1 VRSILERFN
10 GTLSISSTP
19 LPKIKYKPLET
30 ILQNASKHP
39 KWGTAFKR
47 VLRLRGWFAEPQPT
61 EFSGVLRLRRW
72 FRVLRLRIYKILFPF
87 DKFSSFQSG

>member
-1 VRSILERFN
+1 MKTILKPSN
-10 GTLSISSTP
+10 GLKHILGTP

-47 VLRLRGWFAEPQPT
+47 VVCGT
-61 EFSGVLRLRRW
+61 TT
-72 FRVLRLRIYKILFPF
+72 Y
-87 DKFSSFQSG
+87 